1 MTFKMIDNEFDI
13 HEYDAYDVKS
23 QLQVLLG
30 KSWFVWN
37 CSLLMHWWRLW
48 LIYAFPHVKK
58 EGNGDSYFANINP
71 VSYVVLM

>member
-30 KSWFVWN
+30 KSLFV
-37 CSLLMHWWRLW
+37 
-48 LIYAFPHVKK
+48 
-58 EGNGDSYFANINP
+58 
-71 VSYVVLM
+71 